1 MNNQFIPKIYTTEE
15 ALKMKE
21 DIAFIDSLF
30 SPTAIKRIREL
41 YYTQKDK
48 NNFKDWFYEY
58 YREDEKILE
67 LFHTYKEVQEVFKRW
82 EKERRENYY
91 PKKEVKITL
100 PVDGL
105 DLSLKKALETDTLY
119 NLNTETLDIKLTNF
133 NKIQDQQQTILEKM
147 NEKLLN
153 EINNLDLT
161 DKGDLDKFN
170 AIISTNKT
178 MSDSLLK
185 IQAYQF
191 NLNTAKNLILKEKAE
206 KEREKKRQSFISGM
220 DKRENITMEGNLI
233 PKTEF
238 IEVSDKIKK
247 LTGQT
252 DEGLI
257 RKDLNGNIIKIVYEN
272 QDYDTAKF
280 DKE

>member
-1 MNNQFIPKIYTTEE
+1 MNNNLIPKIYTTEE
-15 ALKMKE
+15 AIKMKE

-30 SPTAIKRIREL
+30 SPTAIKTIREL

-58 YREDEKILE
+58 YTEDEKILE
-67 LFHTYKEVQEVFKRW
+67 LFHTYKEVQNVFKGW
-82 EKERRENYY
+82 EKERREKYY

-133 NKIQDQQQTILEKM
+133 NKIQDQQQTILEGINK
-147 NEKLLN
+147 KLLN
-153 EINNLDLT
+153 QIDKLDLS
-161 DKGDLDKFN
+161 DEEDLKKIN
-170 AIISTNKT
+170 TTINTNKT
-178 MSDSLLK
+178 ITDSLLK
-185 IQAYQF
+185 IQTFQF

-206 KEREKKRQSFISGM
+206 KEREKKKQSFING
-220 DKRENITMEGNLI
+220 RENVTMEGNLI

-238 IEVSDKIKK
+238 IGVSEEIKR
-247 LTGQT
+247 LTGQS
-252 DEGLI
+252 DEGLE
-257 RKDLNGNIIKIVYEN
+257 RKDMNGDLIKVIYEN
-272 QDYDTAKF
+272 KDFDTGKV